1 MQTPA
6 NPPDA
11 SLEPSGP
18 PAGDAID
25 DAMIEVRDLTHYY
38 GPMPA
43 VENVNF
49 TVRRGEILG
58 FLGPN
63 GAGKTT
69 TMRILT
75 GYMPPTRGSV
85 SLDGY
90 DVVEKSLEVR
100 KRVGYL
106 PESVPL
112 HTDMTVTAYLKY
124 MGTLRRMNGRRIR
137 RRIDDVIDVCRLGDY
152 HKTLIGKLSKG
163 FRQRVG
169 IAQAIL
175 HEPEVLVLDEPTIG
189 IDPIQVVETRGLIQ
203 ELGREQTVVL
213 SSHILPEVSMICERV
228 LIIHEGHIVAADTP
242 NNLAQ
247 HLRGVDQLEV
257 EIGGPPAEVLP
268 VLRAISGAT
277 EVTHHPRPGVNAYRI
292 KYQEGLDLR
301 DDISRTVIGNG
312 WSLLSMQV
320 SSMSLEEIFLRLTT
334 SESDDDEGWE

>member
-1 MQTPA
+1 M
-6 NPPDA
+6 
-11 SLEPSGP
+11 
-18 PAGDAID
+18 AIEAENRPVQGTETAD
-25 DAMIEVRDLTHYY
+25 EFSSADPETMIEVRDLTHYY
-38 GPMPA
+38 GPTPA

-49 TVRRGEILG
+49 DVRRGEILG

-75 GYMPPTRGSV
+75 GFMPPTRGSV
-85 SLDGY
+85 SLGGF

-100 KRVGYL
+100 RRVGYL

-112 HTDMTVTAYLKY
+112 HTEMTVTSYLKY
-124 MGTLRRMNGRRIR
+124 MGTLRGMNGRRIR
-137 RRIDDVIDVCRLGDY
+137 ARTEDVIGLCHLEDY
-152 HKTLIGKLSKG
+152 SKTLIGKLSKG

-189 IDPIQVVETRGLIQ
+189 IDPIQVVETRSLIQ
-203 ELGREQTVVL
+203 DLGREQTVVL

-247 HLRGVDQLEV
+247 HLRGVEQLEV
-257 EIGGPPAEVLP
+257 EVGGPPAEVLP
-268 VLRAISGAT
+268 VLRGIDGAT
-277 EVTHHPRPGVNAYRI
+277 EVTHHPRPGVNAYRV
-292 KYQEGLDLR
+292 KFREGLDLR
-301 DDISRTVIGNG
+301 DEISRTVVGNG
-312 WSLLSMQV
+312 WSLLSMQM
-320 SSMSLEEIFLRLTT
+320 SSMSLEEIFLRVTT
-334 SESDDDEGWE
+334 AEDETDWSE